1 MGPKRDDNLNPFVKK
16 VSPTMPIHRISLTRM
31 RERKA
36 KGLCYSCDEKWNSSY
51 ICKTHKLYLIT
62 RVEIQQSEPDEE
74 VFFDS
79 MDGINMVEEQN
90 SMECVET
97 P

>member
-1 MGPKRDDNLNPFVKK
+1 
-16 VSPTMPIHRISLTRM
+16 
-31 RERKA
+31 
-36 KGLCYSCDEKWNSSY
+36 
-51 ICKTHKLYLIT
+51 
-62 RVEIQQSEPDEE
+62 VEIQQSEPDEE